1 MKVNF
6 INLLTLSIFIL
17 YISQTQQ
24 FSLFSVPEI
33 DPMALLSCDE
43 LYSVIFT
50 SYENI
55 TEYID
60 QNIYYL
66 KQKFPICIDLLV
78 KNGRIEA
85 LDYYLDELDKR
96 KLDYRT
102 SLKLA
107 INSIKKELED
117 VNIKYRYQK
126 IEYKNIYP
134 ASQWAQSLDN
144 IYVEIKFAH
153 RHDSPGCLEV
163 EDRKIDI
170 KEDSLSFTG
179 TCSLGDDYI
188 RIDYSI
194 KLHKKINV
202 AASVHESGAV
212 GRYRFTLKKA
222 ERGFWEKLL
231 ADGEEPHSNMK
242 IWYEMKE
249 KYQDELMGY
258 EKDEDDE
265 NDKDDK
271 DGKSKDDDDNDES
284 DNKENE
290 KDDKKDEK
298 KEEPK
303 KEETKKEETKKE
315 EKKKEEP
322 KKEEPKK
329 EEKKKEEP
337 KKEETKKEETKKE
350 ETKKEE
356 KKKEEPKKEEPMKE
370 EKKKEELKKE
380 EPKKEGKKKEEPK
393 KEEPKKEE
401 KKKEEPKKE
410 EPKKE
415 EKKKEELKKEEP
427 KKEEKKKEELKKEEP
442 KKEGKKKEDPKKEEP
457 KAEEK
462 KKEESKKEEPKAEEK
477 KKEEPKKGEKK

>member
-1 MKVNF
+1 MKVNLKIF
-6 INLLTLSIFIL
+6 LSLSIFIL
-17 YISQTQQ
+17 YISQAQQ
-24 FSLFSVPEI
+24 FSLFAEPDI
-33 DPMALLSCDE
+33 DPMSLLSCDE

-50 SYENI
+50 SLENI

-96 KLDYRT
+96 KIDYRT
-102 SLKLA
+102 SLSLA

-144 IYVEIKFAH
+144 IYIEIKFAH

-163 EDRKIDI
+163 EDKKIDI

-188 RIDYSI
+188 RIDYNI
-194 KLHKKINV
+194 KLNKKINV

-265 NDKDDK
+265 ADKDDK
-271 DGKSKDDDDNDES
+271 DKDKDDDDNDN
-284 DNKENE
+284 DDDTKDKEDIE
-290 KDDKKDEK
+290 EK

-303 KEETKKEETKKE
+303 KEEPKKEEPKKEEPKKEEPKKEEVKKGETKKEEPKKEEVKKEEPKKEEPKKEEVKKEETKKE
-315 EKKKEEP
+315 EPKKEEPKKEKP

-329 EEKKKEEP
+329 EEKKKEEI
-337 KKEETKKEETKKE
+337 
-350 ETKKEE
+350 KKEE
-356 KKKEEPKKEEPMKE
+356 KKE
-370 EKKKEELKKE
+370 EKK
-380 EPKKEGKKKEEPK
+380 
-393 KEEPKKEE
+393 
-401 KKKEEPKKE
+401 
-410 EPKKE
+410 
-415 EKKKEELKKEEP
+415 
-427 KKEEKKKEELKKEEP
+427 
-442 KKEGKKKEDPKKEEP
+442 
-457 KAEEK
+457 
-462 KKEESKKEEPKAEEK
+462 
-477 KKEEPKKGEKK
+477 

>member
-1 MKVNF
+1 MKVNLKIF
-6 INLLTLSIFIL
+6 LSLSIFIL
-17 YISQTQQ
+17 YISQAQQ
-24 FSLFSVPEI
+24 FSLFAEPDI
-33 DPMALLSCDE
+33 DPMSLLSCDE

-50 SYENI
+50 SLENI

-96 KLDYRT
+96 KIDYRT
-102 SLKLA
+102 SLSLA

-144 IYVEIKFAH
+144 IYIEIKFAH

-163 EDRKIDI
+163 EDKKIDI

-188 RIDYSI
+188 RIDYNI
-194 KLHKKINV
+194 KLNKKINV

-265 NDKDDK
+265 ADKDDK
-271 DGKSKDDDDNDES
+271 DKDKDDDDNDN
-284 DNKENE
+284 DDDTKDKEDIE
-290 KDDKKDEK
+290 EK

-303 KEETKKEETKKE
+303 KEEPKKEEPKKEEPKKEEPKKEEVKKGETKKEKPKKEEVKKEEPKKEEPKKEEVKKEETKKE
-315 EKKKEEP
+315 EPKKEEPKKEKP

-329 EEKKKEEP
+329 EEKKKEEI
-337 KKEETKKEETKKE
+337 
-350 ETKKEE
+350 KKEE
-356 KKKEEPKKEEPMKE
+356 KKE
-370 EKKKEELKKE
+370 EKK
-380 EPKKEGKKKEEPK
+380 
-393 KEEPKKEE
+393 
-401 KKKEEPKKE
+401 
-410 EPKKE
+410 
-415 EKKKEELKKEEP
+415 
-427 KKEEKKKEELKKEEP
+427 
-442 KKEGKKKEDPKKEEP
+442 
-457 KAEEK
+457 
-462 KKEESKKEEPKAEEK
+462 
-477 KKEEPKKGEKK
+477 